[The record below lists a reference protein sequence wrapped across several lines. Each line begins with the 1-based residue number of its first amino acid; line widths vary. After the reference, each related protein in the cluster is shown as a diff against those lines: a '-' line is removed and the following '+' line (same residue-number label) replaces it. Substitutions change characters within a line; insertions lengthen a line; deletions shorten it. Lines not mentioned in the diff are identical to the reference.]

1 MEQTLGKRIMEN
13 RKKLGLT
20 QDQLAEKLGVTAQA
34 VSKWEN
40 DLSCPDITILP
51 KLAEIFGTTTDT
63 LLGRQAQPVHQA
75 EVIDDDD
82 DDFDDEDDE
91 DENEGIHIQNGNW
104 EFKWDSGRKDAVF
117 FAVFVLLVGGLM
129 LAAKLLSWNAGFWDI
144 LWPSA
149 LLFIGLRRVFG
160 RFSFFGIG
168 CTLFGGYFLL
178 ENLGITQLNLA
189 GELIFPILI
198 VIFGLS
204 LLADALRKPKK
215 PKFRIMRNGKSVG
228 SGDKNTKS
236 NFTTDA
242 HSFDCSLSFGENTH
256 YIELPLLQ
264 QGDISCSFG
273 ELTVDLTGCQ
283 EVFQNCRIEANCSFG
298 ELILLVPRRFRV
310 EPDSSTAFASLDI
323 DGQPDP
329 EPKGVIRLDANISF
343 GEITVKYI

>member
-1 MEQTLGKRIMEN
+1 MEQTLGKRIVEN

-40 DLSCPDITILP
+40 DQSCPDITMLP
-51 KLAEIFGTTTDT
+51 KLAEIFGTSTDA

-75 EVIDDDD
+75 EVVE
-82 DDFDDEDDE
+82 EDDE
-91 DENEGIHIQNGNW
+91 EENEGVHIQNGNW

-117 FAVFVLLVGGLM
+117 FAAFVLLVGSLM
-129 LAAKLLSWNAGFWDI
+129 LAAKLLSWNAGFWEI

-149 LLFIGLRRVFG
+149 LLMYGLRRVFS

-178 ENLGITQLNLA
+178 ENLGITKLNLA

-215 PKFRIMRNGKSVG
+215 PRFHIVRNGKSVG
-228 SGDKNTKS
+228 SGDKKTKS

-273 ELTVDLTGCQ
+273 ELTVDLTGCE

-298 ELILLVPRRFRV
+298 ELTLLVPRRFRV

-343 GEITVKYI
+343 GEITIEYV

>member
-1 MEQTLGKRIMEN
+1 MEQTLGKRIIEH
-13 RKKLGLT
+13 RKALGLT

-40 DLSCPDITILP
+40 DQSCPDITMLP
-51 KLAEIFGTTTDT
+51 KLAEIFGTTTDA

-75 EVIDDDD
+75 EVVSDS
-82 DDFDDEDDE
+82 EE
-91 DENEGIHIQNGNW
+91 DENDGIHLQKGNW
-104 EFKWDSGRKDAVF
+104 EFRWDSGRRHALF
-117 FAVFVLLVGGLM
+117 FALFVLLVGGL
-129 LAAKLLSWNAGFWDI
+129 LLTSRLLVWDVSFWEI

-149 LLFIGLRRVFG
+149 LMMFGLQGVF
-160 RFSFFGIG
+160 RKFSFSGIG

-215 PKFRIMRNGKSVG
+215 PKFRILHNGKSVG

-236 NFTTDA
+236 TFTTDV
-242 HSFDCSLSFGENTH
+242 HSFECSLSFGENTH

-273 ELTVDLTGCQ
+273 ELTVDLSGCE
-283 EVFQNCRIEANCSFG
+283 EVFRNCRIDANCSFG

-310 EPDSSTAFASLDI
+310 EPDSSTAFASLEI
-323 DGQPDP
+323 VGQPDP

-343 GEITVKYI
+343 GEITVKYV

>member
-1 MEQTLGKRIMEN
+1 MEQTLGKRIIEH
-13 RKKLGLT
+13 RKALGLT

-40 DLSCPDITILP
+40 DQSCPDITMLP
-51 KLAEIFGTTTDT
+51 KLAEIFGTTTDA

-75 EVIDDDD
+75 EVVSDS
-82 DDFDDEDDE
+82 EE
-91 DENEGIHIQNGNW
+91 DENDGIHLQKGNW
-104 EFKWDSGRKDAVF
+104 EFRWDSGRRHALF
-117 FAVFVLLVGGLM
+117 FALFVLLVGGL
-129 LAAKLLSWNAGFWDI
+129 LLTSRLLVWDVSFWEI

-149 LLFIGLRRVFG
+149 LMMFGLQGVF
-160 RFSFFGIG
+160 RKFSFSGIG

-215 PKFRIMRNGKSVG
+215 PKFRILHNGKSVG
-228 SGDKNTKS
+228 SSDKNTKS
-236 NFTTDA
+236 SFTTDV
-242 HSFDCSLSFGENTH
+242 HSFECSLSFGENTH

-273 ELTVDLTGCQ
+273 ELTVDLSGCE
-283 EVFQNCRIEANCSFG
+283 EVFRNCRIDANCSFG

-310 EPDSSTAFASLDI
+310 EPDSSTAFASLEI
-323 DGQPDP
+323 VGQPDP

>member
-40 DLSCPDITILP
+40 DQSCPDITMLP
-51 KLAEIFGTTTDT
+51 KLAEIFGTTTDA
-63 LLGRQAQPVHQA
+63 LLGWQAQPVHQA
-75 EVIDDDD
+75 EVVS
-82 DDFDDEDDE
+82 DDEDE
-91 DENEGIHIQNGNW
+91 EEENEGIHIQNGNW
-104 EFKWDSGRKDAVF
+104 EFKWDSGRKDAVL

-129 LAAKLLSWNAGFWDI
+129 LVAKLLRWDVSFWEI

-149 LLFIGLRRVFG
+149 LLMYGLRRVFS

-204 LLADALRKPKK
+204 LLADALHKPKK
-215 PKFRIMRNGKSVG
+215 PRFHIVRNGKSVG

-236 NFTTDA
+236 TFTTDA

-264 QGDISCSFG
+264 HGDISCSFG
-273 ELTVDLTGCQ
+273 ELTVDLTGCE
-283 EVFQNCRIEANCSFG
+283 EVFQNCRIDVNCSFG
-298 ELILLVPRRFRV
+298 ELTLRVPRRFRV
-310 EPDSSTAFASLDI
+310 DPDSSTAFASLDI
-323 DGQPDP
+323 DGHPDP
-329 EPKGVIRLDANISF
+329 EPKGVIRLDANINF